1 MSPNFPSSASDPAT
15 PAPDWHALSP
25 DEVAARLDSPQGG
38 LSEAEARRRLELH
51 GPNRLTPPAS
61 RPAWKRL
68 AAQLDDVLIRVLLVC
83 AAVTGLLG
91 HVSDTLV
98 ILGVVAINA
107 AIGAIQEGKAER
119 AIEALRDLLAP
130 QATVLRDGQPRT
142 LAAELLVPGD
152 RVLVAPGDRVPADLR
167 LLGGSGLA
175 AQEGALTGESVPVD
189 KSAAAVE
196 AGAALG
202 DRGGMLHSGTLVVR
216 GQGVGVAVATGDR
229 TEIGRIGASL
239 ARVTALTTPLVARMA
254 ALSRVAVWAILAL
267 AAATAAVGVFARGMA
282 VDEALM
288 AAIGLAVAA
297 VPEGLP
303 AVMTI
308 ALAIGVTRMARRN
321 AIIRRLPA
329 VETLGAVGVIGS
341 DKTGTLTR
349 NELTVQSVLT
359 PGGRYTVSGSGYAP
373 VGQVL
378 DTDGRP
384 ADPAGDPALAE
395 LARAALLCNDAGL
408 DKAPDGSW
416 TVAGDPTEGALLA
429 LAAKLGA
436 DAAALCEAHPR
447 GDVLPFDSDRKLM
460 ATLHVGEEGFVL
472 VKGAPERILDLCGG
486 VEGGGEFDRA
496 AWTAAVERLA
506 GEGQR
511 IIALARRP
519 APQDGGPLHDRHID
533 GLVLIGLCGLI
544 DPAREEAVAAVRLCR
559 QAGIRVVMIT
569 GDHAATA
576 RAIAAR
582 FGIGDG
588 TVLTG
593 PELDRLGASG
603 DSAAGFAEAV
613 GRVDVFA
620 RTTPAHKLR
629 IVETLQAGGQ
639 VVAMTGDGVN
649 DAPALKRADVGI
661 AMGLRGTEAA
671 KEAAAMV
678 LADDN
683 FASIAHAVEE
693 GRTVHDNLRKTL
705 LFLLPTNGAQALVVM
720 AAVLAG
726 YTSPFTPVQVLW
738 VNMVTAVT
746 LGLALAFERP
756 EPDVMTRPPRPPDEP
771 LIPAPLARRMA
782 VVTLLL
788 LASAFGL
795 FLAYEAAGA
804 SVAVARAM
812 AVNGLVAGEAAF
824 LLSARSVT
832 AGVLSPRGLS
842 ASLPVWLSIGG
853 IVLLQ
858 IAFTHAPPMQAVF
871 ATAALGWVDWLLVLG
886 VGLLVLLLAE
896 AEKALAR
903 GTEERAPG

>member
-1 MSPNFPSSASDPAT
+1 MQPSQPTGLPDPPAA
-15 PAPDWHALSP
+15 PAPDWHALP
-25 DEVAARLDSPQGG
+25 ADEVAARLDSPHGG
-38 LSEAEARRRLELH
+38 LSEAEARRRLDRH
-51 GPNRLTPPAS
+51 GPNRLSPPAS

-68 AAQLDDVLIRVLLVC
+68 AAQFNDVLIRVLLAS

-91 HVSDTLV
+91 HLSDTLV
-98 ILGVVAINA
+98 ILGVVLINA
-107 AIGAIQEGKAER
+107 AIGAIQEGRAER

-130 QATVLRDGQPRT
+130 QATVLRGGQPHI

-152 RVLVAPGDRVPADLR
+152 RVLLAAGDRVPADLR
-167 LLGGSGLA
+167 LLSGKGLA

-189 KSAAAVE
+189 KHASPVAAA
-196 AGAALG
+196 AALG
-202 DRGGMLHSGTLVVR
+202 DRSGMLHSGTLVVR
-216 GQGVGVAVATGDR
+216 GQGVGVTVATGDR

-239 ARVTALTTPLVARMA
+239 AGVSPLTTPLVARMA
-254 ALSRVAVWAILAL
+254 ALSRVAVWVILAL
-267 AAATAAVGVFARGMA
+267 AAATAAVGVLGRGMT
-282 VDEALM
+282 VDAALM

-349 NELTVQSVLT
+349 NELTVQTILT
-359 PGGRYTVSGSGYAP
+359 AAGRYAVTGTGYAP

-378 DTDGRP
+378 GADGSP
-384 ADPAGDPALAE
+384 ARLESDPALAE

-408 DKAPDGSW
+408 DEAPDGTW
-416 TVAGDPTEGALLA
+416 TAAGDPTEGALLA
-429 LAAKLGA
+429 LAGKLGA
-436 DAAALCEAHPR
+436 DATALEEAHPR
-447 GDVLPFDSDRKLM
+447 SDVLPFDSDRKLM
-460 ATLHVGEEGFVL
+460 ATLHAGEEGFVL
-472 VKGAPERILDLCGG
+472 VKGAPERILDLCGA
-486 VEGGGEFDRA
+486 VEGVRDFDRA
-496 AWTAAVERLA
+496 AWAAAVERLA

-511 IIALARRP
+511 VIALARRP
-519 APQDGGPLHDRHID
+519 APEDSGPLHDRHID

-544 DPAREEAVAAVRLCR
+544 DPAREDALAAVRHCR

-593 PELDRLGASG
+593 PELDRL
-603 DSAAGFAEAV
+603 DEAGFAEAV

-661 AMGLRGTEAA
+661 AMGRRGTEAA

-726 YTSPFTPVQVLW
+726 YTAPFTPVQVLW

-756 EPDVMTRPPRPPDEP
+756 EPDVMTRPPRPTTEP
-771 LIPAPLARRMA
+771 LIPGALVRRMA

-795 FLAYEAAGA
+795 FLAYEAAGRTVEA
-804 SVAVARAM
+804 ARAM
-812 AVNGLVAGEAAF
+812 AVNGLVAGEVAF

-832 AGVLSPRGLS
+832 LSALTAKGLA
-842 ASLPVWLSIGG
+842 ASLPVWLSIGL
-853 IVLLQ
+853 IALLQ
-858 IAFTHAPPMQAVF
+858 VAFTHAPPMQAVF
-871 ATAALGWVDWLLVLG
+871 ATAALDWLDWLLVLG
-886 VGLLVLLLAE
+886 VGLLVLLAAE
-896 AEKALAR
+896 AEKAIAR
-903 GTEERAPG
+903 GSGRRAQG